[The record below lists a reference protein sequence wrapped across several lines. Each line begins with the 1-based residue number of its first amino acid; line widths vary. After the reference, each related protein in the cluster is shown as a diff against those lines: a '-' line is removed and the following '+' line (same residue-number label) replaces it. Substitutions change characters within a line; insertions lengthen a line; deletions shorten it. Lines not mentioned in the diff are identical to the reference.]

1 MAVAVDLP
9 VDLPVEMPVD
19 MPVEMPGAAGTGLR
33 WDIFCRVVDNLGD
46 AAICWRLARQ
56 LANEYSLTVRL
67 WIDGPQALIRLVPGA
82 RTGQV
87 HDRVSIERWR
97 DDDPRLSGPEPEQ
110 LADVVIAGFACELP
124 AAYRRAMTSRRPVWI
139 NLDYLSA
146 QPWVDTH
153 HGLPSPKAD
162 GLIEHFFFPGFT
174 PASGGLLREAD
185 LIERQDRFDRDP
197 TAKIDFLRSLGVEAE
212 PGDRLISVFCY
223 PDSPVAA
230 LIDRIT
236 AQPLPPQV
244 PQGPQGTYGRW
255 RLLIPEGIAPELTD
269 GPPDSHQDGRPDG
282 RPFSRLPFLAQ
293 TDYDRLLWCC
303 DLNCVRGEDS
313 FVRALWSGRPLIW
326 QAYRQADNAHQPKL
340 EAFLDRWLD
349 AATVPQTAAHV
360 WRSAHAAWNAA
371 PDPSSR
377 TLMASALQ
385 PMLDQLPTLAAG
397 AHRWRSA
404 QLEQTD
410 LASRLVGFAA
420 SKL

>member
-1 MAVAVDLP
+1 MPPRTPAVASP
-9 VDLPVEMPVD
+9 
-19 MPVEMPGAAGTGLR
+19 GLR
-33 WDIFCRVVDNLGD
+33 WDIFCRVVDNFGD

-67 WIDGPQALIRLVPGA
+67 WIDQPQALSRLVPGA
-82 RTGQV
+82 RPGQV
-87 HDRVSIERWR
+87 QDRVSIECWR

-110 LADVVIAGFACELP
+110 LADVVIAGFACDLP
-124 AAYRRAMTSRRPVWI
+124 AGYRRAMTSRRPVWI

-146 QPWVDTH
+146 QAWVDTH
-153 HGLPSPKAD
+153 HGLPSPKSD
-162 GLIEHFFFPGFT
+162 GLIEYFFFPGFT
-174 PASGGLLREAD
+174 PESGGLLREAD
-185 LIERQDRFDRDP
+185 LIERCERFDRDP

-212 PGDRLISVFCY
+212 PGDRFISVFSY
-223 PDSPVAA
+223 PDSPVAE
-230 LIDRIT
+230 LIDRIK
-236 AQPLPPQV
+236 AQPHPPEV
-244 PQGPQGTYGRW
+244 PKGPEGTNGKNGTNGRW

-269 GPPDSHQDGRPDG
+269 GRPDG
-282 RPFSRLPFLAQ
+282 PQVGPLDDHSFSRLPFLTQA
-293 TDYDRLLWCC
+293 DYDRLLWCC

-340 EAFLDRWLD
+340 EAFLDRWRD

-360 WRSAHAAWNAA
+360 WRSAHVAWNAA

-377 TLMASALQ
+377 TLIASALQ
-385 PMLDQLPTLAAG
+385 PMLDQLPILAAG

-420 SKL
+420 GKL